1 MRVRRIAVALVCV
14 LGLGFGLLALGQ
26 STGTPELPDLQAP
39 DFAKATSCPVVRV
52 VDGDTIVVGQ
62 ASDGQ
67 VKVRLIGVDTP
78 ETVHPSKPVQEYG
91 KEASNFTKNLL
102 NGENVY
108 LLYEGEKS
116 AFDKYGRTLAYV
128 YRAPDGL
135 FVNAELIRQG
145 YAHAYVVYPFKH
157 LEQFRQLE
165 QFAREAGKGLW
176 GTGAESPT
184 TKPATTAPPVPVVPV
199 VAPPAKTDAGDVI
212 VYVTRTGTKYHRAS
226 CRYLAKSS
234 IPMPLKEA
242 KQRYTPCSVCNP
254 PQ

>member
-1 MRVRRIAVALVCV
+1 MGVRRIAFALTCV
-14 LGLGFGLLALGQ
+14 LGLGFGFLALGQ
-26 STGTPELPDLQAP
+26 STGTTKLPDLQAP
-39 DFAKATSCPVVRV
+39 GFAKATSCPVVRV

-62 ASDGQ
+62 TSDKQ

-91 KEASNFTKNLL
+91 KEASNFATNLL
-102 NGENVY
+102 KGEKVY
-108 LLYEGEKS
+108 LLYEGEKP
-116 AFDKYGRTLAYV
+116 ALDKYGRTLAYV

-145 YAHAYVVYPFKH
+145 YGHAYVVYPFKY
-157 LEQFRQLE
+157 LDQFRQLE
-165 QFAREAGKGLW
+165 QFAREVGKGLW
-176 GTGAESPT
+176 GAGGESPT
-184 TKPATTAPPVPVVPV
+184 TKPAMPTSPVTAVPV
-199 VAPPAKTDAGDVI
+199 VAPPAKMDAGDVI
-212 VYVTRTGTKYHRAS
+212 VYVTRTGAKYHRAS

-254 PQ
+254 PE